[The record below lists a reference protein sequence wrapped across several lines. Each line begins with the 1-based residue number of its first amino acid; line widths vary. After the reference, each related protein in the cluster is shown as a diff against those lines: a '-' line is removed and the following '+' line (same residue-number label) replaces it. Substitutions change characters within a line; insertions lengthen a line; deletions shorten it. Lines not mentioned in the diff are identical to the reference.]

1 MNFLANY
8 NRQSFTIE
16 PELFNHFY
24 TLSNRQ
30 QYSKVSIQIE
40 AEDTFG
46 RKSTNR
52 LSTPIILDFRQNPV
66 LDSNLEYTINDQT
79 NTVTIAKQ
87 GEERE
92 TDFINIVAY
101 SKLADF
107 SKKYLSQ
114 GTQVNVVGRL
124 QNRSY
129 EDKNGTKKYI
139 SEIIAEEIYFADSK
153 KKADE
158 SILWQ
163 NNSNDTQVSDTA
175 SHIDGLIDSA
185 DDLPF

>member
-1 MNFLANY
+1 MNKVILLGRLTKASEI
-8 NRQSFTIE
+8 R
-16 PELFNHFY
+16 
-24 TLSNRQ
+24 
-30 QYSKVSIQIE
+30 YSQ
-40 AEDTFG
+40 T
-46 RKSTNR
+46 
-52 LSTPIILDFRQNPV
+52 
-66 LDSNLEYTINDQT
+66 T
-79 NTVTIAKQ
+79 NTKIALFTLAVNRRFAKQ

-107 SKKYLSQ
+107 SEKYLSQ

-163 NNSNDTQVSDTA
+163 NNSNNTQVTDTTGN
-175 SHIDGLIDSA
+175 IDGLFDSA

>member
-1 MNFLANY
+1 MNKVILLGRLTKA
-8 NRQSFTIE
+8 
-16 PELFNHFY
+16 PEI
-24 TLSNRQ
+24 R
-30 QYSKVSIQIE
+30 YSQ
-40 AEDTFG
+40 T
-46 RKSTNR
+46 
-52 LSTPIILDFRQNPV
+52 
-66 LDSNLEYTINDQT
+66 T
-79 NTVTIAKQ
+79 NTKIALFTLAVNRRFAKQ

-107 SKKYLSQ
+107 SEKYLSQ

-139 SEIIAEEIYFADSK
+139 SEIIGDEIYFAHSK

-158 SILWQ
+158 SILSQ
-163 NNSNDTQVSDTA
+163 NNRNNTQVSDTA

>member
-1 MNFLANY
+1 MNKVILLG
-8 NRQSFTIE
+8 RLTKS
-16 PELFNHFY
+16 PEI
-24 TLSNRQ
+24 R
-30 QYSKVSIQIE
+30 YSQ
-40 AEDTFG
+40 
-46 RKSTNR
+46 STN
-52 LSTPIILDFRQNPV
+52 TK
-66 LDSNLEYTINDQT
+66 
-79 NTVTIAKQ
+79 IALFTLAVNRRFTKQ

-107 SKKYLSQ
+107 SEKYLSQ
-114 GTQVNVVGRL
+114 GIQVNVVGRL

-129 EDKNGTKKYI
+129 EDKSGNTKYVT
-139 SEIIAEEIYFADSK
+139 EVIAEEIYFADSK

-163 NNSNDTQVSDTA
+163 NNSNNTQLTDAT
-175 SHIDGLIDSA
+175 SHIDGLVDSA

>member
-1 MNFLANY
+1 MNKVILLGRLTKAPEIRYSQTPNTKIALFTLAV
-8 NRQSFTIE
+8 NRRF
-16 PELFNHFY
+16 
-24 TLSNRQ
+24 
-30 QYSKVSIQIE
+30 
-40 AEDTFG
+40 
-46 RKSTNR
+46 
-52 LSTPIILDFRQNPV
+52 
-66 LDSNLEYTINDQT
+66 
-79 NTVTIAKQ
+79 AKQ

-107 SKKYLSQ
+107 SEKYLSQ

-163 NNSNDTQVSDTA
+163 NNSNNTQVTDTTGN
-175 SHIDGLIDSA
+175 IDGLFDSA

>member
-1 MNFLANY
+1 MNKVILLGRLTKA
-8 NRQSFTIE
+8 
-16 PELFNHFY
+16 PEI
-24 TLSNRQ
+24 R
-30 QYSKVSIQIE
+30 YSQ
-40 AEDTFG
+40 T
-46 RKSTNR
+46 
-52 LSTPIILDFRQNPV
+52 
-66 LDSNLEYTINDQT
+66 T
-79 NTVTIAKQ
+79 NTKIALFSLAVNRRFAKQ

-107 SKKYLSQ
+107 SEKYLSQ

-163 NNSNDTQVSDTA
+163 NNSNNTQVSDTV

>member
-1 MNFLANY
+1 MNKVILLGRLTKA
-8 NRQSFTIE
+8 
-16 PELFNHFY
+16 PEI
-24 TLSNRQ
+24 R
-30 QYSKVSIQIE
+30 YSQ
-40 AEDTFG
+40 T
-46 RKSTNR
+46 
-52 LSTPIILDFRQNPV
+52 
-66 LDSNLEYTINDQT
+66 T
-79 NTVTIAKQ
+79 NTKIALFTLAVNRRFAKQ

-107 SKKYLSQ
+107 SEKYLSQ

-163 NNSNDTQVSDTA
+163 NNSNDTQVSDTVI
-175 SHIDGLIDSA
+175 HIDEIIDSA
-185 DDLPF
+185 DDLLF

>member
-1 MNFLANY
+1 VILLGRLTKA
-8 NRQSFTIE
+8 
-16 PELFNHFY
+16 PEI
-24 TLSNRQ
+24 R
-30 QYSKVSIQIE
+30 YSQ
-40 AEDTFG
+40 T
-46 RKSTNR
+46 
-52 LSTPIILDFRQNPV
+52 
-66 LDSNLEYTINDQT
+66 T
-79 NTVTIAKQ
+79 NTKIALFTLAVNRRFAKQ

-92 TDFINIVAY
+92 TYFINIVAY

-107 SKKYLSQ
+107 SEKYLSQ

-163 NNSNDTQVSDTA
+163 NNSNNTQVSDTA
-175 SHIDGLIDSA
+175 S
-185 DDLPF
+185 

>member
-1 MNFLANY
+1 MNKVILLGRLTKA
-8 NRQSFTIE
+8 
-16 PELFNHFY
+16 PEIK
-24 TLSNRQ
+24 
-30 QYSKVSIQIE
+30 YSQ
-40 AEDTFG
+40 T
-46 RKSTNR
+46 
-52 LSTPIILDFRQNPV
+52 
-66 LDSNLEYTINDQT
+66 T
-79 NTVTIAKQ
+79 NTKIALFTLAVNRRFAKQ

-107 SKKYLSQ
+107 SEKYLSQ

-163 NNSNDTQVSDTA
+163 NNSNNTQVTDTTGN
-175 SHIDGLIDSA
+175 IDGLFDSA

>member
-1 MNFLANY
+1 MNKVLLLGRLTKA
-8 NRQSFTIE
+8 
-16 PELFNHFY
+16 PEI
-24 TLSNRQ
+24 R
-30 QYSKVSIQIE
+30 YSQ
-40 AEDTFG
+40 T
-46 RKSTNR
+46 
-52 LSTPIILDFRQNPV
+52 
-66 LDSNLEYTINDQT
+66 T
-79 NTVTIAKQ
+79 NTKIALFTLAVNRRFAKQ

-107 SKKYLSQ
+107 SEKYLSQ

-163 NNSNDTQVSDTA
+163 NNSNNTQVTDTTGN
-175 SHIDGLIDSA
+175 IDGLFDSA

>member
-1 MNFLANY
+1 MNKVILLGRLTKA
-8 NRQSFTIE
+8 
-16 PELFNHFY
+16 PEI
-24 TLSNRQ
+24 R
-30 QYSKVSIQIE
+30 YSQ
-40 AEDTFG
+40 T
-46 RKSTNR
+46 
-52 LSTPIILDFRQNPV
+52 
-66 LDSNLEYTINDQT
+66 T
-79 NTVTIAKQ
+79 NTKIALFTLAVNRRFAKQ

-107 SKKYLSQ
+107 SEKYLSQ

-158 SILWQ
+158 SILWKEPDKSSQ
-163 NNSNDTQVSDTA
+163 NNNNTTDDLL
-175 SHIDGLIDSA
+175 DNA

>member
-1 MNFLANY
+1 MNKVILLGRLTKA
-8 NRQSFTIE
+8 
-16 PELFNHFY
+16 PEI
-24 TLSNRQ
+24 R
-30 QYSKVSIQIE
+30 YSQ
-40 AEDTFG
+40 T
-46 RKSTNR
+46 
-52 LSTPIILDFRQNPV
+52 
-66 LDSNLEYTINDQT
+66 T
-79 NTVTIAKQ
+79 NTKIALFTLAVNRRFAKQ

-107 SKKYLSQ
+107 SEKYLSQ

-163 NNSNDTQVSDTA
+163 NNSSNTQVADTTND
-175 SHIDGLIDSA
+175 IDGLIDSA

>member
-1 MNFLANY
+1 MNKVILLGRLTKA
-8 NRQSFTIE
+8 
-16 PELFNHFY
+16 PEI
-24 TLSNRQ
+24 R
-30 QYSKVSIQIE
+30 YSQ
-40 AEDTFG
+40 T
-46 RKSTNR
+46 
-52 LSTPIILDFRQNPV
+52 
-66 LDSNLEYTINDQT
+66 T
-79 NTVTIAKQ
+79 NTKIALFTLAVNRRFAKQ

-107 SKKYLSQ
+107 SEKYLSQ

-163 NNSNDTQVSDTA
+163 NNSNNTQVTDTTGN
-175 SHIDGLIDSA
+175 IDGLFDSA

>member
-1 MNFLANY
+1 MNKVILLGRLTKA
-8 NRQSFTIE
+8 
-16 PELFNHFY
+16 PEIK
-24 TLSNRQ
+24 
-30 QYSKVSIQIE
+30 YSQ
-40 AEDTFG
+40 T
-46 RKSTNR
+46 
-52 LSTPIILDFRQNPV
+52 
-66 LDSNLEYTINDQT
+66 T
-79 NTVTIAKQ
+79 NTKIALFTLAVNRRFAKQ

-107 SKKYLSQ
+107 SEKYLSQ

-163 NNSNDTQVSDTA
+163 NNSNDTQVTDTTGN
-175 SHIDGLIDSA
+175 IDGLFDSA

>member
-1 MNFLANY
+1 MNKVILLGRLTKA
-8 NRQSFTIE
+8 
-16 PELFNHFY
+16 PEI
-24 TLSNRQ
+24 R
-30 QYSKVSIQIE
+30 YSQ
-40 AEDTFG
+40 T
-46 RKSTNR
+46 
-52 LSTPIILDFRQNPV
+52 
-66 LDSNLEYTINDQT
+66 T
-79 NTVTIAKQ
+79 NTKIALFTLAVNRRDAKQ

-107 SKKYLSQ
+107 SEKYLSQ

-163 NNSNDTQVSDTA
+163 NNSNNTQVTDTTGN
-175 SHIDGLIDSA
+175 IDGLFDSA

>member
-1 MNFLANY
+1 MNKVILLGRLTKA
-8 NRQSFTIE
+8 
-16 PELFNHFY
+16 PEI
-24 TLSNRQ
+24 R
-30 QYSKVSIQIE
+30 YSQ
-40 AEDTFG
+40 T
-46 RKSTNR
+46 
-52 LSTPIILDFRQNPV
+52 
-66 LDSNLEYTINDQT
+66 T
-79 NTVTIAKQ
+79 NTKIALFTLAVNRRFAKQ
-87 GEERE
+87 GEERQA
-92 TDFINIVAY
+92 DFINIVAY

-107 SKKYLSQ
+107 SEKYLSQ

-163 NNSNDTQVSDTA
+163 NNSNNTQVTDTTGN
-175 SHIDGLIDSA
+175 IDGLFDSA

>member
-1 MNFLANY
+1 MNKVILLGRLTKA
-8 NRQSFTIE
+8 
-16 PELFNHFY
+16 PEI
-24 TLSNRQ
+24 R
-30 QYSKVSIQIE
+30 YSQ
-40 AEDTFG
+40 T
-46 RKSTNR
+46 
-52 LSTPIILDFRQNPV
+52 
-66 LDSNLEYTINDQT
+66 T
-79 NTVTIAKQ
+79 NTKIALFTLAVNRRFAKQ

-92 TDFINIVAY
+92 TDFINIVGY

-107 SKKYLSQ
+107 SEKYLSQ

-163 NNSNDTQVSDTA
+163 NNSNNTQVTDTTGN
-175 SHIDGLIDSA
+175 IDGLFDSA

>member
-1 MNFLANY
+1 MNKVILLGRLTKAPEIRYSQTANTKIALFTLAV
-8 NRQSFTIE
+8 NRRF
-16 PELFNHFY
+16 
-24 TLSNRQ
+24 
-30 QYSKVSIQIE
+30 
-40 AEDTFG
+40 
-46 RKSTNR
+46 
-52 LSTPIILDFRQNPV
+52 
-66 LDSNLEYTINDQT
+66 
-79 NTVTIAKQ
+79 AKQ

-107 SKKYLSQ
+107 SEKYLSQ

-163 NNSNDTQVSDTA
+163 NNSNNTQVTDTTGN
-175 SHIDGLIDSA
+175 IDGLFDSA

>member
-1 MNFLANY
+1 MNKVILLGRLTKA
-8 NRQSFTIE
+8 
-16 PELFNHFY
+16 PEI
-24 TLSNRQ
+24 R
-30 QYSKVSIQIE
+30 YSQ
-40 AEDTFG
+40 T
-46 RKSTNR
+46 
-52 LSTPIILDFRQNPV
+52 
-66 LDSNLEYTINDQT
+66 T
-79 NTVTIAKQ
+79 NTKIALFTLAVNRRFAKQ

-107 SKKYLSQ
+107 SEKYLSQ

-139 SEIIAEEIYFADSK
+139 SEIIAEEIYFTDSK

-163 NNSNDTQVSDTA
+163 NNSSNTQVADTTND
-175 SHIDGLIDSA
+175 IDGLIDSA

>member
-1 MNFLANY
+1 MNKVILLGRLTKA
-8 NRQSFTIE
+8 
-16 PELFNHFY
+16 PEI
-24 TLSNRQ
+24 R
-30 QYSKVSIQIE
+30 YSQ
-40 AEDTFG
+40 T
-46 RKSTNR
+46 
-52 LSTPIILDFRQNPV
+52 
-66 LDSNLEYTINDQT
+66 T
-79 NTVTIAKQ
+79 NTKIALFTLAVNRRFAKQ

-107 SKKYLSQ
+107 SEKYLSQ

-163 NNSNDTQVSDTA
+163 NNSNNAQATDAT

>member
-1 MNFLANY
+1 MNKVILLGRLTKA
-8 NRQSFTIE
+8 
-16 PELFNHFY
+16 PEI
-24 TLSNRQ
+24 R
-30 QYSKVSIQIE
+30 YSQ
-40 AEDTFG
+40 T
-46 RKSTNR
+46 
-52 LSTPIILDFRQNPV
+52 
-66 LDSNLEYTINDQT
+66 T
-79 NTVTIAKQ
+79 NTKIALFTLAVNRRFAKQ

-107 SKKYLSQ
+107 SEKYLSQ

-163 NNSNDTQVSDTA
+163 NNSNNTQVSDTTGN
-175 SHIDGLIDSA
+175 IDGLFDSA

>member
-1 MNFLANY
+1 MNKVILLGRLTKA
-8 NRQSFTIE
+8 
-16 PELFNHFY
+16 PEIK
-24 TLSNRQ
+24 
-30 QYSKVSIQIE
+30 YSQ
-40 AEDTFG
+40 T
-46 RKSTNR
+46 
-52 LSTPIILDFRQNPV
+52 
-66 LDSNLEYTINDQT
+66 T
-79 NTVTIAKQ
+79 NTKIALFTLAVNRRFAKQ

-107 SKKYLSQ
+107 SEKYLSQ

-153 KKADE
+153 KKANE

-163 NNSNDTQVSDTA
+163 NNSNDTQVTDTTGN
-175 SHIDGLIDSA
+175 IDGLFDSA

>member
-1 MNFLANY
+1 MNKVILLGRLTKA
-8 NRQSFTIE
+8 
-16 PELFNHFY
+16 PEI
-24 TLSNRQ
+24 R
-30 QYSKVSIQIE
+30 YSQ
-40 AEDTFG
+40 T
-46 RKSTNR
+46 
-52 LSTPIILDFRQNPV
+52 
-66 LDSNLEYTINDQT
+66 T
-79 NTVTIAKQ
+79 NTKIALFTLAVNRRFAKQ

-92 TDFINIVAY
+92 TYFINIVAY

-107 SKKYLSQ
+107 SEKYLSQ

-163 NNSNDTQVSDTA
+163 NNSNNTQVTDTTGN
-175 SHIDGLIDSA
+175 IDGLFDSA

>member
-1 MNFLANY
+1 MNKVILLGRLTNA
-8 NRQSFTIE
+8 
-16 PELFNHFY
+16 PEI
-24 TLSNRQ
+24 R
-30 QYSKVSIQIE
+30 YSQ
-40 AEDTFG
+40 T
-46 RKSTNR
+46 
-52 LSTPIILDFRQNPV
+52 
-66 LDSNLEYTINDQT
+66 T
-79 NTVTIAKQ
+79 NTKIALFTLAVNRRFAKQ

-107 SKKYLSQ
+107 SEKYLSQ

-163 NNSNDTQVSDTA
+163 NNSNNTQVTDTTGN
-175 SHIDGLIDSA
+175 IDGLFDSA

>member
-1 MNFLANY
+1 MNKVILLGRLTKA
-8 NRQSFTIE
+8 
-16 PELFNHFY
+16 PEI
-24 TLSNRQ
+24 R
-30 QYSKVSIQIE
+30 YSQ
-40 AEDTFG
+40 T
-46 RKSTNR
+46 
-52 LSTPIILDFRQNPV
+52 
-66 LDSNLEYTINDQT
+66 T
-79 NTVTIAKQ
+79 NTKIALFTLAVNRRFAKQ

-107 SKKYLSQ
+107 SEKYLSQ
-114 GTQVNVVGRL
+114 GTQINVVGRL

-129 EDKNGTKKYI
+129 EDKNGNTKYVT
-139 SEIIAEEIYFADSK
+139 EVIAEELYFADSK

-163 NNSNDTQVSDTA
+163 DNNNTQVTATA
-175 SHIDGLIDSA
+175 SHIDGLVDSA

>member
-1 MNFLANY
+1 MNKVILLGRLTKA
-8 NRQSFTIE
+8 
-16 PELFNHFY
+16 PEI
-24 TLSNRQ
+24 R
-30 QYSKVSIQIE
+30 YSQ
-40 AEDTFG
+40 T
-46 RKSTNR
+46 
-52 LSTPIILDFRQNPV
+52 
-66 LDSNLEYTINDQT
+66 T
-79 NTVTIAKQ
+79 NTKIALFTLAVNRRFAKQ

-107 SKKYLSQ
+107 SEKYLSQ

-153 KKADE
+153 KKANE
-158 SILWQ
+158 SILLQ

>member
-1 MNFLANY
+1 MNKVILLGRLTKA
-8 NRQSFTIE
+8 
-16 PELFNHFY
+16 PEI
-24 TLSNRQ
+24 R
-30 QYSKVSIQIE
+30 YSQ
-40 AEDTFG
+40 T
-46 RKSTNR
+46 
-52 LSTPIILDFRQNPV
+52 
-66 LDSNLEYTINDQT
+66 T
-79 NTVTIAKQ
+79 NTKIALFTLAVNRRFAKQ

-107 SKKYLSQ
+107 SEKYLSQ

-163 NNSNDTQVSDTA
+163 NNSNDTQVTDTTGN
-175 SHIDGLIDSA
+175 IDGLFDSA